1 MMYSRKLV
9 GSIKSYMTIFIST
22 IFISAAIV
30 ALLLFIL
37 CIMPPNITNAYASSS
52 SSDSKLTVLESGKA
66 PSNIDDR
73 LGWEYT
79 IYHVDNINAKIGGY
93 YYIEYY
99 NPRTGDVELMQF
111 IN

>member
-30 ALLLFIL
+30 VLLLFIL
-37 CIMPPNITNAYASSS
+37 CIMSPNITNAYASSS
-52 SSDSKLTVLESGKA
+52 SSDSKLTVLESGTV
-66 PSNIDDR
+66 PSNAR
-73 LGWEYT
+73 WEYT
-79 IYHVDNINAKIGGY
+79 IYYVDNINAKIGGY

-99 NPRTGDVELMQF
+99 NPLTGDVELMQF

>member
-37 CIMPPNITNAYASSS
+37 YIMSPNVPNAYASSS
-52 SSDSKLTVLESGKA
+52 SNDSRLTIIETGTV
-66 PSNIDDR
+66 PSNAR
-73 LGWEYT
+73 FRGWEYT
-79 IYHVDNINAKIGGY
+79 IYSIDIGKGFPTK

-99 NPRTGDVELMQF
+99 CNQNRDVEIEQ
-111 IN
+111 IQYK